1 MTMSDLSDADLSDA
15 DQPSD
20 GFILLKRALL
30 GIGGGFALLFIAG
43 IIAGYTS
50 AVVKHGG
57 PSLIDVAML
66 TGMVVAAGAL
76 GYGIWRIW
84 PQSSGEPEA
93 PRVKSA
99 RKILIAVVII
109 SFPLGILL
117 ALADDTPSVFSNGPI
132 NPAIALIALAIWL
145 IPAPILTWL
154 WWRRVD
160 EHEANAYRDGALI
173 AMHTYMFLAPA
184 WWMGTRAGFLPPQD
198 PMAVLLLVS
207 AVWGAAWFARRYF

>member
-1 MTMSDLSDADLSDA
+1 MTMPDLSDADLSDA

-30 GIGGGFALLFIAG
+30 GIGGGFALMFIAG

-50 AVVKHGG
+50 AVIQRGG

-66 TGMVVAAGAL
+66 TGMVLTAAAI

-99 RKILIAVVII
+99 RKILIAVVILCI
-109 SFPLGILL
+109 PLGILL
-117 ALADDTPSVFSNGPI
+117 AMGDDPSSFFSNSPVD
-132 NPAIALIALAIWL
+132 PAIALIALAIWL

-160 EHEANAYRDGALI
+160 EHEANAYRDGASV

-184 WWMGTRAGFLPPQD
+184 WWLCTRAGFLPPQD
-198 PMAVLLLVS
+198 PMAVLVLVS
-207 AVWGAAWFARRYF
+207 TVWGAAWFARRHF